1 MVQNWIE
8 DGRDLTHFTR
18 DDLQDVSSWAM
29 VTEDRIPAID
39 LFRQVKPETVQ
50 PHTDRSVTKFV
61 STSGK

>member
-1 MVQNWIE
+1 
-8 DGRDLTHFTR
+8 
-18 DDLQDVSSWAM
+18 M

-50 PHTDRSVTKFV
+50 PDTDRSVTKFV